1 MELKGK
7 TALVTGASSG
17 LGYCF
22 AEQLAARGVDLVI
35 TARRAERLEKL
46 AAGLSDRYSVQVTCI
61 PQDLSESGAAKKLFD
76 QTEGAGR
83 PVDILINNAGF
94 ASFGPFS
101 RQSWGTVNKLIL
113 VDILALTELTHRFI
127 QAMHSRNRG
136 YILNVSSF
144 AAYMPVPGYAAYA
157 AAKTYVRNFTEALAH
172 EIRKTPVRACCLCP
186 GATATEFWEVAGQK
200 RPPFLIRATMSSPR
214 KVARTGLK
222 ALFRRRRNVVS
233 GFLNKLVVWLTRFS
247 PRRFAV
253 RLAAL
258 VAGGGQDQ
266 QTSRRNPP

>member
-17 LGYCF
+17 LGSCF
-22 AEQLAARGVDLVI
+22 AEQLARRGVNLVI

-46 AAGLSDRYSVQVTCI
+46 AGELSDRHGVQVSCL
-61 PQDLSESGAAKKLFD
+61 PLDLAEPGAAKRLFD

-83 PVDILINNAGF
+83 PIDILINNAGF

-101 RQSWGTVNKLIL
+101 RQSWETVNKLIL

-127 QAMHSRNRG
+127 QAMVPRKRG
-136 YILNVSSF
+136 HILNVASF
-144 AAYMPVPGYAAYA
+144 AAYMPVPGHAVYAS
-157 AAKTYVRNFTEALAH
+157 AKTYVRNFTEALAH
-172 EIRKTPVRACCLCP
+172 EIRKTRVRACCLCP
-186 GATATEFWEVAGQK
+186 GSTATEFWEVAGQK
-200 RPPFLIRATMSSPR
+200 RPPFLIRATMSSPE
-214 KVARTGLK
+214 KVARIGLK

-258 VAGGGQDQ
+258 VAGRSEDQ
-266 QTSRRNPP
+266 